1 MTDLDEVRN
10 WLFKGLS
17 AESRLDELEQEG
29 LRVRS
34 DVEVG
39 AVQRVLPIEG
49 FSRAI
54 RRSAVDSMAA
64 YLAFFC
70 LENAVR
76 ELVVQRLDDTLGS
89 DWWEE
94 SVGKAIRDRVAGR
107 RVKEDKNRWHA
118 QRGAREIYYTDF
130 GDLSL
135 IIQGNWQSFQDL
147 FPDQNWV
154 MQRMRELEN
163 SRNIIAHSNTLE
175 DREVQRLRMYLEDW
189 VRQLG

>member
-1 MTDLDEVRN
+1 MTDLDDLRN

-29 LRVRS
+29 MRVRS
-34 DVEVG
+34 DMDAG

-49 FSRAI
+49 FSRTI
-54 RRSAVDSMAA
+54 RRSAVDSLAA

-76 ELVVQRLDDTLGS
+76 ELVVERLDESRGAN
-89 DWWEE
+89 WWDENV
-94 SVGKAIRDRVAGR
+94 SSNIRAKVEGR
-107 RVKEDKNRWHA
+107 RTKEDKNRWHS

-130 GDLSL
+130 GDLAL
-135 IIQGNWQSFQDL
+135 IIQAHWPLFEDL

-163 SRNIIAHSNTLE
+163 SRNIIAHSNVLE
-175 DREVQRLRMYLEDW
+175 DREIQRLRMYLDDW
-189 VRQLG
+189 VRQVG